1 MEHGPTDNAVS
12 ERASTAATNQLID
25 AIEQL
30 RLAHAILS
38 RDQFIAAIGSGEL
51 EVWSLP
57 HGAHALVTWGTTEHG
72 ETCHI
77 LTVCGDANAAGEPG
91 LQAIERMVRQRG
103 GRMIITV
110 ARPAWRRLFEQYGY
124 SVQPKILVKK
134 VLES

>member
-1 MEHGPTDNAVS
+1 V
-12 ERASTAATNQLID
+12 
-25 AIEQL
+25 EQL

-38 RDQFIAAIGSGEL
+38 REQFITAIGSGEL

-77 LTVCGDANAAGEPG
+77 LTVTGDAHAAGEPG
-91 LQAIERMVRQRG
+91 LQAIERMVRKRG

-110 ARPAWRRLFEQYGY
+110 ARPAWKKLFERYGY
-124 SVQPKILVKK
+124 STQPKILVKK